1 MVKKVLIIAVGLIP
15 TLVEAVPPPS
25 DPQIYELKGNHKNQ
39 VVMLSNWSVGKTFS
53 AYQDYDQ
60 STHKFFSEN
69 QPVWIW
75 CQGKTVANTIEKIH
89 TYTAGATTMTSVILA
104 DDPSC
109 NENPLLMSNYEFP
122 KQKWRAREVTPKEL
136 QNIQSKLASEAN
148 LKVTKLEI
156 EELGVLFLIFD
167 AQMPTIYNTG
177 GYRLLDDQL
186 NQISMFESAPL
197 TPLIDLD
204 NDGVPE
210 FFFPSSDG
218 MDSWL
223 YKLFPHIDLEMSH
236 QYKLIK

>member
-1 MVKKVLIIAVGLIP
+1 MIKKVLIVSLSLTSA
-15 TLVEAVPPPS
+15 LVEAAPLPR
-25 DPQIYELKGNHKNQ
+25 DPQVYELKGNHENQ

-53 AYQDYDQ
+53 EYQDYRQ
-60 STHKFFSEN
+60 LTYKFFSEN

-89 TYTAGATTMTSVILA
+89 TYAAGATTMTSIILA
-104 DDPSC
+104 DDPGC

-122 KQKWRAREVTPKEL
+122 KQRWQAREVTPKEL
-136 QNIQSKLASEAN
+136 ENIRSKLPSEGN
-148 LKVTKLEI
+148 LKVTKIEI

-167 AQMPTIYNTG
+167 PQIPTIYDTG
-177 GYRLLDDQL
+177 GYRLLDEQL
-186 NQISMFESAPL
+186 NQISMFENAPL

-218 MDSWL
+218 MDAWL
-223 YKLFPHIDLEMSH
+223 YKLFPHVNREMSH
-236 QYKLIK
+236 Q